1 LPWVLAG
8 TGLRGIGQMADI
20 FNKKKDIARKI
31 EAVFERLHDGKSAY
45 SKGEFYKDEFFIRS
59 DYALVVLNRNSE
71 MLLSFADHTR
81 PSYAA
86 LYALLLDEIEEA
98 PLHICQD
105 YKTDASGSMLIDE
118 DRLNSTAIIIWDDK
132 ERYYD
137 MLKKKVK
144 DIVIRKIKD

>member
-1 LPWVLAG
+1 
-8 TGLRGIGQMADI
+8 MADI
-20 FNKKKDIARKI
+20 FNRKKDIARKI

-98 PLHICQD
+98 PLFICQD
-105 YKTDASGSMLIDE
+105 YKTDVNGSMLIDE
-118 DRLNSTAIIIWDDK
+118 DCLNSTARIIWDDK
-132 ERYYD
+132 ERYYN
-137 MLKKKVK
+137 MLRKKVI
-144 DIVIRKIKD
+144 DIVIRKTKD